1 MRQTFTTKYAG
12 YLLQNATVLLKIA
25 TVILKFVDSI
35 TKCVSYYKI
44 RRLLQNKLVKRK
56 LLTGH

>member
-12 YLLQNATVLLKIA
+12 YLLQNVTVLLKIA

-56 LLTGH
+56 LRTGH